1 METLLSPSEIAK
13 RLNCCENTAR
23 AMMRKMQHII
33 LPGGTAHKMVRVSE
47 TAFRAWLMQNTVDPT
62 PPHKGRKNAP
72 TPFKCPADGLDERGR
87 IKRRTV

>member
-23 AMMRKMQHII
+23 AMMRKMQHIV

-47 TAFRAWLMQNTVDPT
+47 SAFRAWLMQNTVIPDEPR
-62 PPHKGRKNAP
+62 KGRKNAP
-72 TPFKCPADGLDERGR
+72 RPVFMMADGLDERGR

>member
-62 PPHKGRKNAP
+62 QPHKGRKNAP
-72 TPFKCPADGLDERGR
+72 TPFKYPTDGLDERGR